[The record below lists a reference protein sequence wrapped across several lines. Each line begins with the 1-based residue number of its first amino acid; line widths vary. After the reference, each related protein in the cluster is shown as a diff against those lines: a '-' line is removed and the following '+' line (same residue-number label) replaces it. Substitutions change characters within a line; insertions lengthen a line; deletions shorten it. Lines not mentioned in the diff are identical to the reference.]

1 MFIYGSSVYIFFSIS
16 TCLFPFIAHQY
27 YFLISTF
34 YAHLWPIN
42 IIFASQYFYV
52 HLYTFYFNFNMFM
65 PIYDPSILFFKSIF
79 LFSFTPFIYLI
90 QAHFLLLDTINHH
103 IKISVRL
110 ILPRSTTAFMWSTN
124 YFSNS

>member
-1 MFIYGSSVYIFFSIS
+1 MFMFIYGSSVYIFFSIS

-65 PIYDPSILFFKSIF
+65 PIYDPSILFFNLNIFILIYSIH
-79 LFSFTPFIYLI
+79 LFNT
-90 QAHFLLLDTINHH
+90 
-103 IKISVRL
+103 
-110 ILPRSTTAFMWSTN
+110 STFFAP
-124 YFSNS
+124 